1 MSGDNRICAQCI
13 QEPFLQ
19 KINAEQNTHQPCNY
33 CGEEQSTISISEL
46 AERCDSFIESF
57 YECIEEDYWE
67 NQLRPGDTLQNVLA
81 EELELNSDGDQY
93 DQILNDLFDFL
104 SERWFDYSSHQSTYS
119 DDDLFRS
126 VQSMSDQLS
135 REWHD
140 MAHSLQQQNRFF

>member
-1 MSGDNRICAQCI
+1 M
-13 QEPFLQ
+13 
-19 KINAEQNTHQPCNY
+19 
-33 CGEEQSTISISEL
+33 
-46 AERCDSFIESF
+46 
-57 YECIEEDYWE
+57 
-67 NQLRPGDTLQNVLA
+67 QNVLA
-81 EELELNSDGDQY
+81 EELELDSDGDQY
-93 DQILNDLFDFL
+93 DQILNDLVDVL